1 MLRRARY
8 GDEHRV
14 NAPPLVFTGGD
25 GGGGDSDGEDG
36 NDGGG
41 VYSIICFFPELTLK

>member
-8 GDEHRV
+8 RDEHRG
-14 NAPPLVFTGGD
+14 NAPPLDCTGGD

-41 VYSIICFFPELTLK
+41 VYSIIYFFS